1 MSVLIALLQRWTWT
15 MAWRDS
21 QSTRGRLFLF
31 SLSISLGVAALVAID
46 SLGESVRRA
55 IGQQAKTLLG
65 ADLVVTSRS
74 PVTPQDEEW
83 LATLGGSLARETSFS
98 TMLSTTNGNRL
109 VNARALDGGFPFYG
123 QLETEPATA
132 ASAFHQGKGVL
143 VEESLLQQFGVKP
156 GDSVRLGKADFPVL
170 GALRKVP
177 GDGVAFGALAP
188 RVLFPAAD
196 LDRTGL
202 LKGVSLARYRRYFQ
216 LDSKVDAEKWVKE
229 NETELRKRRLETDTV
244 ARRQR
249 DLGRAMENLFRFLN
263 LVALV
268 ALLLGAIGVASA
280 VQVHLRRKLASI
292 AVLRCLGASISATF
306 AIYLA
311 QALALGTAGSLV
323 GIVFGLAASLG
334 LPSLLQGVLPVSIQT
349 HWEWTSAA
357 IGGAVGVGI
366 CLIFTLLPLLEL
378 RRVSPLAAIRA
389 AFEPPRRR
397 SAASWVVYAMMALA
411 VAGFSGAQTP
421 HWWEGFAFTGGL
433 AVALG
438 LLAGTAALIV
448 QLAQQLT
455 RLPLAFVVR
464 QGLASLHRP
473 NNRTLLLLVSLG
485 LGTFLIVTLQL
496 TRTVLLEQLFPP
508 GQKNGPN
515 ALLFDIQTDQR
526 DGLQTLFQRLGLP
539 ILSEAPVVTMR
550 LLKVKEVPT
559 ETLVRK
565 EGDPH
570 ERGDRPPDWALRR
583 EYRSTW
589 RTNLIEAEH
598 LIAGSLSPAF
608 VGEPSASNRVP
619 VSVEATIARE
629 LRVGVG
635 DTLEFDIQ
643 GVPVPCTITSLRD
656 VDWRQLRPNFYVVF
670 PAGVLESAPAMFL
683 TATHLPDSETSA
695 RLQRELGKGFPNV
708 STIDLATVL
717 QTLEG
722 ILNKVAL
729 AIRFMAGLTVG
740 TGVVVLIGAIL
751 SGRGQRVQEAVL
763 LRTLGASRFQIRK
776 ILFTEYAVLGLF
788 SALTGIVLSVAASW
802 ALARFTFQVDYAW
815 SPGILLTALVAVPM
829 VTITVGILT
838 SRGVAE
844 EPPLE
849 ILRQEGT
856 G

>member
-1 MSVLIALLQRWTWT
+1 MSVLKALLDRWTWT

-46 SLGESVRRA
+46 SLGGSVRQA

-65 ADLVVTSRS
+65 ADLVVTSRA
-74 PVTPQDEEW
+74 PFTPQDEEW
-83 LATLGGSLARETSFS
+83 LGSLGGESARETSFS
-98 TMLSTTNGNRL
+98 TMLTTTNGNRL
-109 VNARALDGGFPFYG
+109 VNARALEGDFPFYG
-123 QLETEPATA
+123 QIETDPTTA
-132 ASAFHQGKGVL
+132 AAAFHRGDGV
-143 VEESLLQQFGVKP
+143 VIEESLLQQFGLKA
-156 GDSVRLGKADFPVL
+156 GDSVRLGKADFQVL

-177 GDGVAFGALAP
+177 GDSVAFGALAP
-188 RVLFPAAD
+188 RVYLPERD

-229 NETELRKRRLETDTV
+229 HESELRKRRLETDTV

-280 VQVHLRRKLASI
+280 VQVHLRRKLSSI
-292 AVLRCLGASISATF
+292 AVLRCLGAPISATF

-311 QALALGTAGSLV
+311 QALALGAAGSLV
-323 GIVFGLAASLG
+323 GIVLG
-334 LPSLLQGVLPVSIQT
+334 LTASTGLPRLLQGVLPVSIQSQ
-349 HWEWTSAA
+349 WEWTSAA
-357 IGGAVGVGI
+357 IGGAVGMGI
-366 CLIFTLLPLLEL
+366 CLVFTLLPLLEI

-389 AFEPPRRR
+389 AYEPPRRR
-397 SAASWVVYAMMALA
+397 SLASWVVYGAMALA

-438 LLAGTAALIV
+438 LLAGTATLIV
-448 QLAQQLT
+448 QLARQLA
-455 RLPLAFVVR
+455 RLPLPFVAR

-526 DGLQTLFQRLGLP
+526 EGLQALFQRLGLP
-539 ILSEAPVVTMR
+539 VLNEAPVVTMR
-550 LLKVKEVPT
+550 LQKVKEVPT
-559 ETLVRK
+559 EALVRK
-565 EGDPH
+565 EGDPRD
-570 ERGDRPPDWALRR
+570 RGDRPPDWALRR

-589 RTNLIEAEH
+589 RTNLVEAEH
-598 LIAGSLSPAF
+598 LTAGSMSTAF

-619 VSVEATIARE
+619 VSVEANIAKE
-629 LRVGVG
+629 LRVGLG

-643 GVPVPCTITSLRD
+643 GVPIPCVITSLRE

-670 PAGVLESAPAMFL
+670 PTGVLESAPAMFL
-683 TATHLPDSETSA
+683 VATHLPDSQTSA
-695 RLQRELGKGFPNV
+695 RLQRELGKAFPNV

-717 QTLEG
+717 QTLEA

-729 AIRFMAGLTVG
+729 AIRFMAGLTAG
-740 TGVVVLIGAIL
+740 TGVIVLIGAIL

-763 LRTLGASRFQIRK
+763 LRTLGASRFQIRE

-802 ALARFTFQVDYAW
+802 ALAHFTFEVNYAW
-815 SPGILLTALVAVPM
+815 SPGVLLAALVSVPL

-838 SRGVAE
+838 SRGVAD